1 MPNWCSNYTTF
12 KGSKE
17 NIEALNNA
25 INKAIERETAD
36 KQAQAIHSSEVK
48 DGYFFDLYNNG
59 IEHEELTIFYETR
72 WSPNLDDLAL
82 LCKEYGVDADT
93 EFNEDGCQVYGT
105 AKVYSDGT
113 YTDEY
118 VEQEFYNLIDYDEE
132 TNLYIY
138 DGVGYEIMH
147 EIIEDHY
154 STWKEKNL

>member
-36 KQAQAIHSSEVK
+36 KQAQTIHSSEVK

-82 LCKEYGVDADT
+82 LCKEFGVDADT

-138 DGVGYEIMH
+138 DGIGYEVMH

>member
-36 KQAQAIHSSEVK
+36 KQAQTIHSQEVQ

-72 WSPNLDDLAL
+72 WSPNLEDLAL

-93 EFNEDGCQVYGT
+93 EFNEDGCQVYGM

>member
-36 KQAQAIHSSEVK
+36 KQGQAIHSQEVK
-48 DGYFFDLYNNG
+48 DGYFFDLYNYG
-59 IEHEELTIFYETR
+59 IEHEELRVLYETR
-72 WSPNLDDLAL
+72 WCPNLDDLAV
-82 LCKEYGVDADT
+82 LCKEFGVDAET

>member
-36 KQAQAIHSSEVK
+36 KQAQTIHSSEVK
-48 DGYFFDLYNNG
+48 DGYFFDLYSNG
-59 IEHEELTIFYETR
+59 IEHEELTISYETR
-72 WSPNLDDLAL
+72 WSPNLEDLAL
-82 LCKEYGVDADT
+82 LCKEYGVDAET
-93 EFNEDGCQVYGT
+93 EFNEPGCQVHGI
-105 AKVYSDGT
+105 ANVYSDGT
-113 YTDEY
+113 YVYEY
-118 VEQEFYNLIDYDEE
+118 VEQEFLDSIEWDEDTCLYTYNGEE
-132 TNLYIY
+132 
-138 DGVGYEIMH
+138 YEVFE

>member
-36 KQAQAIHSSEVK
+36 KQAQTIHSSEVK

-82 LCKEYGVDADT
+82 LCKEFGVDADT

-138 DGVGYEIMH
+138 DGVGYEVMH